1 MSEYFPGPHPIQANL
16 KVKLNLSSNVK
27 KKKQIC
33 KMKQV
38 LIHHL
43 LLKNLIWLV

>member
-27 KKKQIC
+27 KKNRFVK
-33 KMKQV
+33 
-38 LIHHL
+38 
-43 LLKNLIWLV
+43 